1 MQILKN
7 EIEDKEFTIKKL
19 KRDINLLEDYINN
32 EYLSIKVD

>member
-7 EIEDKEFTIKKL
+7 EIEDKEFTIKNL